1 MDTKWRE
8 TYRAALGRI
17 NLADYARWSGRPY
30 RTVQDWRH
38 GQRQPPPEALP
49 ELVGY
54 LRDRA
59 TTLAATADQLEAVA
73 SQEEGITPDE

>member
-8 TYRAALGRI
+8 THRVALGRI

-30 RTVQDWRH
+30 RTVQDWRR

-49 ELVGY
+49 ELVRY
-54 LRDRA
+54 LRNRA
-59 TTLAATADQLEAVA
+59 TTLAAIADQLKAVA
-73 SQEEGITPDE
+73 PEEETNE

>member
-1 MDTKWRE
+1 MNTEWRE

-17 NLADYARWSGRPY
+17 NVAEYARWSGRPY
-30 RTVQDWRH
+30 RTVQDWGC
-38 GQRQPPPEALP
+38 GQRQPPPEALH
-49 ELVGY
+49 ELVRY

-73 SQEEGITPDE
+73 PQEEA